1 MKIKPYSTKP
11 KVKFFGDGPW
21 YIGMELEVEAPDQ
34 SSLEKGLALRN
45 TPKSIQAKH
54 DGSLGSRG
62 WELVT
67 QPFSPELWLNP
78 KVHVVKSGP
87 QAGTVHGNAKIVNI
101 TGRTMHTIASLRT
114 LGYTSYDNQRCGLH
128 FHVSREAFDGCGTYQ
143 RPTKSFHWFR
153 VIFHGELIAKM
164 SQRTDY
170 HYCRRNPNAVIDPT
184 YVQSN
189 RYEAVNLT
197 PKTAEVRIFRGNLRE
212 DRILAAVESVIAGV
226 EFCNGLTEE
235 PGVEN
240 NLPNLDQRFVVFV
253 MANRAK
259 YKNLAKRL
267 DEMNAAHFSGEEP
280 VEAGC

>member
-1 MKIKPYSTKP
+1 MKIKPYSSKP
-11 KVKFFGDGPW
+11 KVKFFGNGPW

-78 KVHVVKSGP
+78 KVYVVKSGP
-87 QAGTVHGNAKIVNI
+87 RAGTVHGNAKIVNI

-128 FHVSREAFDGCGTYQ
+128 FHVSREAFQGCGAGNYGTK
-143 RPTKSFHWFR
+143 TKSFHWFR
-153 VIFHGELIAKM
+153 VLFHGELIAKM
-164 SQRTDY
+164 SQRSDY
-170 HYCRRNPNAVIDPT
+170 HYCRRNPNAVINPT
-184 YVQSN
+184 YVQNN

-197 PKTAEVRIFRGNLRE
+197 DKTVEVRIFRGNLRE

-226 EFCNGLTEE
+226 EFANSIVEE
-235 PGVEN
+235 PGVEIA
-240 NLPNLDQRFVVFV
+240 NLDQRFIDFV
-253 MANRAK
+253 MARRAT

-267 DEMNAAHFSGEEP
+267 DELNQTEQP